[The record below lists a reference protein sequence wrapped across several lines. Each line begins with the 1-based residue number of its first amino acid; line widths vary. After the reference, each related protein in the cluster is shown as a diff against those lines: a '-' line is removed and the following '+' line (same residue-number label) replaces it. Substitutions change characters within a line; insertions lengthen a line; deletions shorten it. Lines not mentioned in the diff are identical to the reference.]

1 MYHILFTKKGGLKLP
16 CFPQAFLY
24 RKWHLKFDAKK
35 CHLRIPEPPS
45 NQIWLAYVYL
55 SEPIY
60 FCNFVMAYP
69 VVFNKKKLTCFIE
82 KGVDG

>member
-1 MYHILFTKKGGLKLP
+1 MMFVASVFSTGFFVYKMASEIRCQKI
-16 CFPQAFLY
+16 
-24 RKWHLKFDAKK
+24 

-60 FCNFVMAYP
+60 FCNFVMADP
-69 VVFNKKKLTCFIE
+69 VVVNIYFVF
-82 KGVDG
+82 